1 MTPEIRNLRSRA
13 RALTVICALTC
24 NTVLAVAQD
33 TPMPPQTQTA
43 PAAAAIAPPSHSKR
57 DLATARNA
65 YLSGARLLERRE
77 LESAEKQFAK
87 ALQLD
92 PGNPD
97 YAVAV
102 TLARE
107 HRVTDLVQKA
117 GKARLLGQDSEAGS
131 LLAEAKAL
139 DPQNDILLQHFD
151 PAPLASSLNTANRPW
166 ITEGPE
172 LAGPIELAP
181 AGTTHS
187 FTLHSDV
194 QSVVRDVMSAYGIRV
209 VLDESVAHQDIR
221 FSIPDVSY
229 DQASSILLRMAR
241 LMAVPLDAHAVL
253 VAKDTPENRLRF
265 ERQLQETIY
274 VPGMTPDQMGE
285 LGNVVRNIFDV
296 KQATVQN
303 SSGNLV
309 IRAPEPTLKAI
320 NLTFADLI
328 DGGSEVMIELK
339 LYAVDTTRMR
349 EIGLSLP
356 QQIGLYNVESE
367 ATNLVNANQALVNQG
382 IAQGLIKA
390 TDSNITIALALIA
403 SGLVQSSLL
412 TSTIGF
418 FGGGLT
424 QTGVTLNSGAKFS
437 LALNSSDTRALDY
450 IQVRVGDRQTATFR
464 AGTRYPITTSTYTSG
479 GTSALPAS
487 LAGVNV
493 NGVSASSLL
502 SQFLG
507 NTTAVTVP
515 QIQYEDLGVTLK
527 AVPKVQKSGDVS
539 MTLDLKIEALAGNAL
554 NNIPILAS
562 RQLTS
567 NVTVRDGETALLL
580 SSLSRTESAAV
591 SGLPGLG
598 ELPGFQSVTADRNGR
613 RDTSELVLLIT
624 PHIVRRRSP
633 TMAGPEIT
641 FTVPPVSN

>member
-1 MTPEIRNLRSRA
+1 MPPEARNLRSRA
-13 RALTVICALTC
+13 RALTMICALTC
-24 NTVLAVAQD
+24 NAALAVAQD
-33 TPMPPQTQTA
+33 GSQA
-43 PAAAAIAPPSHSKR
+43 PAASTTAALISPPRSKH
-57 DLATARNA
+57 DLAAARDA
-65 YLSGARLLERRE
+65 YLAGARYLDRRE
-77 LESAEKQFAK
+77 LESAERQFAK

-92 PGNPD
+92 PTNAD

-117 GKARLLGQDSEAGS
+117 GKARLLGQDSQADS
-131 LLAEAKAL
+131 LLAEAKVL
-139 DPQNDILLQHFD
+139 DPQNDILLQHFV
-151 PAPLASSLNTANRPW
+151 PGPLEASIKTSDRPW
-166 ITEGPE
+166 IREGPE
-172 LAGPIELAP
+172 LAGPIPLAP
-181 AGTTHS
+181 ATGAHS

-194 QSVVRDVMSAYGIRV
+194 QSVVREVMAAYGIRV
-209 VLDESVAHQDIR
+209 VLDESVTHQDIR

-241 LMAVPLDAHAVL
+241 LIAVPLDAHAVL
-253 VAKDTPENRLRF
+253 VARDTPENRQRF

-320 NLTFADLI
+320 NLIFADLI

-339 LYAVDTTRMR
+339 LYSVDTTRRR
-349 EIGLSLP
+349 EIGVTLP

-437 LALNSSDTRALDY
+437 LALNASDTRALDY
-450 IQVRVGDRQTATFR
+450 IQVRVGDRQKATFR
-464 AGTRYPITTSTYTSG
+464 AGTRYPITTSTYSSG
-479 GTSALPAS
+479 GASGLPAS
-487 LAGVNV
+487 LAGIKV

-502 SQFLG
+502 SQYLG
-507 NTTAVTVP
+507 NTTAVTIP
-515 QIQYEDLGVTLK
+515 QIQYEDLGVTL
-527 AVPKVQKSGDVS
+527 AATPKVQKSGDVS
-539 MTLDLKIEALAGNAL
+539 MALDLKIEALAGTAL

-562 RQLTS
+562 RQLVS
-567 NVTVRDGETALLL
+567 NVTVHDGETTLLL
-580 SSLSRTESAAV
+580 SSLSKSESSAV

-598 ELPGFQSVTADRNGR
+598 ELPGFQSVTADRIGQ

-633 TMAGPEIT
+633 NMAGPEIT
-641 FTVPPVSN
+641 FSVPPAPN